1 MFAIS
6 SEDGIIK
13 IGKADYT
20 IIARIKSKLDRFNRI
35 FKEPQVNSREY
46 DMLLECYAQDI
57 YEMCKKFYES
67 NVRRVSE

>member
-13 IGKADYT
+13 IGKAEYT
-20 IIARIKSKLDRFNRI
+20 VIARIKSKLDRFNRI
-35 FKEPQVNSREY
+35 FKEPQVNGREY

-57 YEMCKKFYES
+57 YEMCRKFYES